1 LLITSLIIV
10 INVHAGD
17 QSPNR
22 VVLDWPARARIA
34 VGVARGLAFLHE
46 KLGIPTGRLV
56 SMDGAD
62 FDAPPPPPPHGNLK
76 SGNILLDADMEPRL
90 VDYGFFP
97 LVNAAQAPQ
106 AMFAF
111 RSPEGATRGTVS
123 ARSDVYCLGVVL
135 LELVTG
141 RFPSQYLLS
150 ARGGTDVV
158 HWAAGAV
165 ADGGERELVDPAIAA
180 SGAGDAAVR
189 LLRVGVH
196 CAKPEPESRPTVA
209 EAAWMVEEIA
219 AGNAS

>member
-1 LLITSLIIV
+1 V
-10 INVHAGD
+10 
-17 QSPNR
+17 
-22 VVLDWPARARIA
+22 A
-34 VGVARGLAFLHE
+34 VGVVRGLSFLHE
-46 KLGIPTGRLV
+46 RLGIPAGRLV

-76 SGNILLDADMEPRL
+76 SGNILLDAGMEPRL

-111 RSPEGATRGTVS
+111 RSPEGTTRGVVS

-158 HWAAGAV
+158 HWAGTAV
-165 ADGGERELVDPAIAA
+165 AEGGEAELVDPAIAA
-180 SGAGDAAVR
+180 AGGDAAVR

-196 CAKPEPESRPTVA
+196 CASPEPECRPSVA
-209 EAAWMVEEIA
+209 EAAWMVEEI
-219 AGNAS
+219 GSGAS

>member
-1 LLITSLIIV
+1 VANNKKPT
-10 INVHAGD
+10 GD

-22 VVLDWPARARIA
+22 VVLDWPKRLNVA
-34 VGVARGLAFLHE
+34 VGVVRGLAFLHE
-46 KLGIPTGRLV
+46 KLGIPAGRLV

-76 SGNILLDADMEPRL
+76 SGNILLDASLTPRL

-97 LVNAAQAPQ
+97 LVNPAQAPQ

-111 RSPEGATRGTVS
+111 RSPEGATRGVVS
-123 ARSDVYCLGVVL
+123 PRSDVYCLGVVL

-141 RFPSQYLLS
+141 RFPSQYLTA

-158 HWAAGAV
+158 HWAAAAV
-165 ADGGERELVDPAIAA
+165 AEGGERDLVDPVV
-180 SGAGDAAVR
+180 AGGGDGAVR

-196 CAKPEPESRPTVA
+196 CASAEPECRPSVA
-209 EAAWMVEEIA
+209 EAARMVEEIA
-219 AGNAS
+219 AS

>member
-1 LLITSLIIV
+1 M
-10 INVHAGD
+10 
-17 QSPNR
+17 
-22 VVLDWPARARIA
+22 
-34 VGVARGLAFLHE
+34 RGLAFLHE
-46 KLGIPTGRLV
+46 KLGIPAGRLV

-97 LVNAAQAPQ
+97 LVNAGQAPQ

-111 RSPEGATRGTVS
+111 RSPEGTTRGVVS

-141 RFPSQYLLS
+141 RFPSQYLLT

-158 HWAAGAV
+158 HWAAAAV
-165 ADGGERELVDPAIAA
+165 AEGGEKGLVDPAIAA
-180 SGAGDAAVR
+180 GGGDAAVR
-189 LLRVGVH
+189 LLRIGVH
-196 CAKPEPESRPTVA
+196 CAKPEPECRPSMA

-219 AGNAS
+219 AGGGAS